1 MEGKGDSVRARAI
14 LRSLISLDDLGHILS
29 LRFTI
34 PNLAHTTQPDD
45 TGPLPGLLPNHK
57 QSILLF
63 LDRVYGIDSQEMFFT
78 FLEQSFLPDLRAATM
93 MDSPR
98 ALENAEHHAALLDAT
113 LHTVYR
119 MNRLR
124 SLTKNQRDAVSDF
137 LVALTR
143 ELAPAMMVK
152 L

>member
-1 MEGKGDSVRARAI
+1 MLME
-14 LRSLISLDDLGHILS
+14 
-29 LRFTI
+29 
-34 PNLAHTTQPDD
+34 
-45 TGPLPGLLPNHK
+45 
-57 QSILLF
+57 
-63 LDRVYGIDSQEMFFT
+63 

-98 ALENAEHHAALLDAT
+98 ALESDTALALNRYLCNSVLPLLTNHSHYFAEAEHYSALLDAT

-143 ELAPAMMVK
+143 EIPPAMMVK
-152 L
+152 LLRKVIIDIKQMTENVLVPLRVDLRDKDILI